1 MPAGDGTGPYGRG
14 AGMGRGMGHR
24 GGRGRM
30 RGTAPGAGPGG
41 NCVCPSCGAKVAHQ
55 IGVPCYTISCPNCG
69 TKMVR
74 G

>member
-1 MPAGDGTGPYGRG
+1 
-14 AGMGRGMGHR
+14 MGRGMGHR

-30 RGTAPGAGPGG
+30 RGTSSGAGPGG
-41 NCVCPSCGAKVAHQ
+41 NCVCPNCGAKVAHR
-55 IGVPCYTISCPNCG
+55 IGVPCYTVSCPNCG